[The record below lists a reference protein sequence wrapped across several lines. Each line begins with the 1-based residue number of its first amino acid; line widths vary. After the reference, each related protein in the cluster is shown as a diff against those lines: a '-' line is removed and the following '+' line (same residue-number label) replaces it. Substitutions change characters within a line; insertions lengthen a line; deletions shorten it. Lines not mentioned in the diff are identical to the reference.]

1 MHFHAALAPKMSSWH
16 GKLSQF
22 SANIC
27 SPNKVKHVGRSHTDA
42 ENKAK
47 CSMSLMISG
56 RLTPMA
62 MFYYIET
69 LWECM
74 KCASFQQKVAGL
86 HMTSNSFIKR
96 TIVVLSTESN
106 AVCRIAE

>member
-1 MHFHAALAPKMSSWH
+1 MPFHAALAHTMSLWH

-27 SPNKVKHVGRSHTDA
+27 SPNKVKQAGRSHTDA

-47 CSMSLMISG
+47 CSMSHTISG

-74 KCASFQQKVAGL
+74 KYASFQQKVAGL
-86 HMTSNSFIKR
+86 LK
-96 TIVVLSTESN
+96 
-106 AVCRIAE
+106 